1 MKTLIILTALA
12 LPLTAQAWNCPN
24 GENEDRTCKPVKPP
38 KPEPKPTPS
47 PTPVFVPLTATQ
59 QQALQAQLQ
68 AAATATS
75 SSAAKAS
82 AVGSGY
88 ATGGTS
94 NAAGGNSSSSNNVSS
109 TSGSS
114 TGGTSSLADNSMYN
128 SRSWAL
134 SIATPVFT
142 PPMAP
147 IACPSANVKQM
158 AAALGGGLIGS
169 YAEGSTDSSDCTLI
183 QLRNAKVE
191 TCQYAS
197 AKQIEDLLAQK
208 YLPKY
213 AANGK
218 PFEDYNAS
226 ECALM
231 KAPPPAPTPIVFQEM
246 LPPAKVP
253 APKPAKKAAKKDD
266 CKWQCV
272 PTGR

>member
-1 MKTLIILTALA
+1 
-12 LPLTAQAWNCPN
+12 
-24 GENEDRTCKPVKPP
+24 
-38 KPEPKPTPS
+38 
-47 PTPVFVPLTATQ
+47 
-59 QQALQAQLQ
+59 
-68 AAATATS
+68 
-75 SSAAKAS
+75 
-82 AVGSGY
+82 
-88 ATGGTS
+88 
-94 NAAGGNSSSSNNVSS
+94 
-109 TSGSS
+109 
-114 TGGTSSLADNSMYN
+114 
-128 SRSWAL
+128 
-134 SIATPVFT
+134 
-142 PPMAP
+142 
-147 IACPSANVKQM
+147 M

-246 LPPAKVP
+246 LPPAK
-253 APKPAKKAAKKDD
+253 APEPTKKVAKKAAKKDD